1 MSNSNTE
8 GRASDNTGGRTVG
21 GSAGGRTYGG
31 SASSHSRTPGN
42 KGPSAFTS
50 NGKLRANRAAQFSPF
65 ASLRGYYDV
74 VRKQER
80 VEEPRR
86 EHTEEDIA
94 RISSVLSTLRKGDVV
109 RVVHYKQGAY
119 LTTCGAITEIV
130 PEYQTLRIIKQTLHF
145 EDIYEIEKL

>member
-1 MSNSNTE
+1 MSNSNTG
-8 GRASDNTGGRTVG
+8 GRASGNTGSRTPSGNAGERTCG
-21 GSAGGRTYGG
+21 GSAGG
-31 SASSHSRTPGN
+31 HTPGS

-50 NGKLRANRAAQFSPF
+50 SGKLRANRAAQFSPF
-65 ASLRGYYDV
+65 ANLRGYYDV

-80 VEEPRR
+80 VVEPRR
-86 EHTEEDIA
+86 EHTEEDIT

-109 RVVHYKQGAY
+109 RVVHYKQEAY